1 MDNERIFVRANIR
14 LLPPAESGRTT
25 PIRGSYRP
33 NHNFFAPGNRNM
45 TVAFIDLP
53 EGTQL
58 HPGES
63 IDLPIMFW
71 NWPGLRD
78 QIYPGR
84 EWRIQE
90 GAKLVGIGTIPRSFP
105 PPSVGHLDWHQTADP
120 ACSLHVRSRGVELTR

>member
-1 MDNERIFVRANIR
+1 MGDDFILVRANIR
-14 LLPPAESGRTT
+14 LLPTAESGRAK

-33 NHNFFAPGNRNM
+33 NHNFFGPDRNM
-45 TVAFIDLP
+45 TIGVIDLP
-53 EGTQL
+53 EGREL

-90 GAKLVGIGTIPRSFP
+90 GGKLVGIGTII
-105 PPSVGHLDWHQTADP
+105 
-120 ACSLHVRSRGVELTR
+120 ELLLAT